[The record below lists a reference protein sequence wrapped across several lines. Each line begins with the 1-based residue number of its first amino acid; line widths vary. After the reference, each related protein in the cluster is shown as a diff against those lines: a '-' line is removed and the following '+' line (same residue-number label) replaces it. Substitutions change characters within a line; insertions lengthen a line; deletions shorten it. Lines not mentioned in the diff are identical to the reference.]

1 MTNPYS
7 TVYRDY
13 EHVPPQ
19 SPPAAEAT
27 PKGPALG
34 APSQPPPAV
43 KGKKVRQ
50 ARGGKR
56 DLKGQ
61 LDLRGRRENRVRLAI
76 SEFVP

>member
-1 MTNPYS
+1 
-7 TVYRDY
+7 
-13 EHVPPQ
+13 
-19 SPPAAEAT
+19 
-27 PKGPALG
+27 
-34 APSQPPPAV
+34 V

-50 ARGGKR
+50 ARGGQR